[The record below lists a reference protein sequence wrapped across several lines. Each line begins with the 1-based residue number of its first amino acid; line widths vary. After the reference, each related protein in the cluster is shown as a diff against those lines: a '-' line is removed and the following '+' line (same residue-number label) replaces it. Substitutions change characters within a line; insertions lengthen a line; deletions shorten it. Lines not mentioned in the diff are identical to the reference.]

1 MSTGSRSTFAN
12 SGEELQ
18 LLVDSIE
25 VLVQKLKDDH
35 ARRRQQADPF
45 NATDE
50 YMVCNCLYKKINA
63 INTCALIPYLFVD
76 SADHLV

>member
-1 MSTGSRSTFAN
+1 MSSGSRNTFAN

-25 VLVQKLKDDH
+25 VVVQKLKDDH

-45 NATDE
+45 DATDE
-50 YMVCNCLYKKINA
+50 YMVCNCLYKRNA

-76 SADHLV
+76 NADRLV